1 MAEASMPGDFFF
13 RFFELVLLAD
23 FFALRA
29 IADPSIPNRNCD
41 TEFLPRMIRA

>member
-13 RFFELVLLAD
+13 RFLELVLLAD

-29 IADPSIPNRNCD
+29 ILDPPH
-41 TEFLPRMIRA
+41 A